1 MSQFIVFG
9 SPPTKHQLI
18 IISNSDNPPKW
29 STVRT
34 ISSTSSLPP
43 TTPSALR
50 NQPGLSHIT
59 TTTPPHPPVI
69 PSLNN
74 LTSNPQL
81 QHPIKPSSCLLDTTI
96 TANSEQSIDYYQ
108 SQLDYRESFEPTS
121 PHLTSFTATPANQTH
136 CLLSQPTQHDSNE
149 TTQASNETTYYS
161 ESMVVN
167 PPQWHFDVRSCTPLD
182 QLHPHDQKLYNILF
196 HLSEKT
202 ALTTIHLKKTRRNG
216 TATADI
222 TRFLAMDNSGSVI
235 NLTLWDEA
243 AVSLHSACLVGD
255 IIYLSEIAVTNY
267 QGKQQASSTGGTRAQ
282 ICYRLRPTHRA
293 HLDAFCPDLRL
304 AYDDTTRR
312 VSQLVLWAKAL
323 FS

>member
-1 MSQFIVFG
+1 MYLEYACTFF
-9 SPPTKHQLI
+9 SPKYSCAG
-18 IISNSDNPPKW
+18 IS
-29 STVRT
+29 TLFR
-34 ISSTSSLPP
+34 
-43 TTPSALR
+43 R
-50 NQPGLSHIT
+50 H
-59 TTTPPHPPVI
+59 
-69 PSLNN
+69 PSL
-74 LTSNPQL
+74 
-81 QHPIKPSSCLLDTTI
+81 SCLLDTTI

-121 PHLTSFTATPANQTH
+121 PHLTSFTATPANRKSLSDDSPVMVKKGTKLLLKRSDVLETH

-255 IIYLSEIAVTNY
+255 IIYLSGHYYPLLPTFILLVSPNRSSMSFFFIEIAVTNY